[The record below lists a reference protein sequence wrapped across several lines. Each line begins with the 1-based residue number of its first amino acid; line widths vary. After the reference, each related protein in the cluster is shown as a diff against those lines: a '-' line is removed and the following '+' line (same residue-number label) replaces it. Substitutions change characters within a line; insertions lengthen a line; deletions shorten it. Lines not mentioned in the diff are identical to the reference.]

1 MEVRRYHEVGS
12 RRTGGTYVPSGQLQ
26 SHMGLV
32 STLGHNVCSKTQP
45 SCWLSP
51 LWKRKDARMDA
62 VLPHG
67 APCPNSLCLAVGRQW
82 PGPQQW
88 WHRAPRHHRA
98 CLLPRTLTSSAY
110 GEGAKSGRKAV
121 RKRKAKTWETERW
134 HSLHS
139 LKQWVYFYLCH
150 KGQRAHV
157 VISNTASSWPRRDYV
172 RQHWNHNVSHG
183 NGAGGLLI
191 ALGIQRY
198 HSHPACSNC
207 LGEREIVNSLGEKK
221 NIELSKIWV

>member
-1 MEVRRYHEVGS
+1 M
-12 RRTGGTYVPSGQLQ
+12 
-26 SHMGLV
+26 M
-32 STLGHNVCSKTQP
+32 TQ
-45 SCWLSP
+45 
-51 LWKRKDARMDA
+51 
-62 VLPHG
+62 G
-67 APCPNSLCLAVGRQW
+67 A
-82 PGPQQW
+82 
-88 WHRAPRHHRA
+88 RHHRA

-207 LGEREIVNSLGEKK
+207 LGEREIVNSPGEKK
-221 NIELSKIWV
+221 TLSFQKYEYSNLWNNDLIVIWFVRVIKELSFTISEVRIIHIFFKVLIETGSKRDKEKCVRPLSWGHRKHILKITLAALYTFHVSLYP